1 VGLRGF
7 IVMMGAGIPVYAN
20 VTGTVLDA
28 DPSLVK
34 NFLLAIQALAR
45 QLSVSSGIEIKEML
59 VNNLKVLYRSI
70 DNTTFIGMFDQRD
83 SLKNSEPV
91 MEGIISTF
99 LALYRDKIKGDQAFT
114 PSMFFKFDDIV
125 EKLRTISEKD
135 ILRWAEKSFTST
147 LHGILN
153 KLVNFFPIT
162 DLIKINPNVL
172 KNVGRHMIWISRE
185 LSANEEAAIY
195 NELKESTS
203 RVYGP
208 GMLESIEQDVKAIM
222 GKFHDNM

>member
-1 VGLRGF
+1 MGLRGF
-7 IVMMGAGIPVYAN
+7 IVMVGVGIPVYAN
-20 VTGTVLDA
+20 VSGTALDT

-34 NFLLAIQALAR
+34 NFLLAIQALAQ

-59 VNNLKVLYRSI
+59 VNDLKVLYRNI
-70 DNTTFIGMFDQRD
+70 HNATFIGLFDQRD

-91 MEGIISTF
+91 MESIISKF
-99 LALYRDKIKGDQAFT
+99 LVLYRDKLKGDQAFAQA
-114 PSMFFKFDDIV
+114 MFFKFDEIV
-125 EKLRTISEKD
+125 EKWRTASEKD
-135 ILRWAEKSFTST
+135 ILRWAESSFTST

-153 KLVNFFPIT
+153 KLVNFFPIA

-172 KNVGRHMIWISRE
+172 KNVGRHMIWISRD
-185 LSANEEAAIY
+185 LSAIEEAAIY
-195 NELKESTS
+195 NELKERAS

-222 GKFHDNM
+222 EKFHDDT